1 MTTTLELTPVFEA
14 ARLGY
19 KRARIPALVCTDA
32 GTLLAFCDVRRAPGD
47 WSEIDTAISRS
58 TDQGR
63 TWSPPTIIAR
73 SGGQGKPATNPTPIV
88 GSNGTIHFLYQYT
101 YNQTLHITSTD
112 DGLTW
117 SAPNDITAV
126 TESFRTEYNW
136 KVFAPGPGHGIR
148 LDTGPHAGR
157 LLVPVWMC
165 DPGGT
170 SIPGGDHRPSCVA
183 TLYSDDEGRTW
194 HRGAI
199 AIHNSKKHVNPSENA
214 LAQLSDGRVY
224 LNARSETPCHRR
236 LVTTSPDGATNWTP
250 ATFDTALYEPVCMAS
265 VLSLNDPR
273 TGKKVLLFCNP
284 DSRYDPTEY
293 NLVRFSPR
301 ENGVVKLSYDDGKT
315 WAHSRVIDAGPFSY
329 SDLAAS
335 PDGTIYCLYE
345 CGLRGRQPH
354 HTNTHVG
361 LARFS
366 LRWIEEAPPPP
377 PSNCDFLVVGSTP
390 AGIAMAVRAAR
401 QGLRVILTNYHGH
414 PGGMLANGLGVWD
427 TLYEGHRSPIY
438 DQLRSEIIEYYKTE
452 YGENSPQHLAALPGA
467 TGHTNGRFEPKIAER
482 YCRRLIEA
490 ENNITYYTPYTPVA
504 VHREGRLIKTVIL
517 RETEGTMTI
526 EITAAAV
533 ADCTYEG
540 DLMAIIGT
548 PHTIG
553 REARTT
559 HNEPH
564 AGRIYLK
571 SEPTPPPPPPRA
583 ASIIASLKLRH
594 FGATHTIHPAST
606 GEADNHVQ
614 ACNYRTTLSSD
625 PANRVLPTRPADYDP
640 AHYAKLEYGS
650 RVHKLP
656 NNKTGWNRPQ
666 LIGLQTDYI
675 TGDLKKRH
683 EILDAHWRATLGL
696 LYYLQHDAPL
706 SPEDRAWWREQGLA
720 RDEHAIHGHRP
731 IEYYVREGRRLTGRS
746 TITEHDFHLPP
757 DTAPGHERAPLHAD
771 AIATTDWYLDTHA
784 CTTDRHPGTMD
795 EGKMALHHET
805 LPAQIPWRALLPSD
819 TDNLLVPV
827 CLSATH
833 VAWGA
838 IRLEPTWMHI
848 AESAAWAAVLAHQQ
862 KIPPALV
869 DTEQLLRAIADGR
882 IMTTFFNDID
892 IADPTKPENAAIQ
905 YYATKGFFPTH
916 NARPE
921 EPITESVAKIWIQ
934 TAATCTRPDF
944 DPNAIA
950 HQLAQAEQQA
960 TTPHLT
966 YPDLARMAA
975 DAGLHL
981 PATTT
986 DNAAPPTRATLCHL
1000 LYKATAKPAAALSQA
1015 QR

>member
-526 EITAAAV
+526 EITARRRSRLHLRRRPHGPSSAPP
-533 ADCTYEG
+533 
-540 DLMAIIGT
+540 T
-548 PHTIG
+548 PSDANH
-553 REARTT
+553 RTAY
-559 HNEPH
+559 NEPH

-571 SEPTPPPPPPRA
+571 SEPPSPPPPPPRRRHHRQPQTPTLRRHTHH
-583 ASIIASLKLRH
+583 SPRLHRRSRQPRSSLQLPHHPQQRPSQPRPPDPSPPTTTQPTTPNSNT
-594 FGATHTIHPAST
+594 APAST
-606 GEADNHVQ
+606 NSPTTKPAGTAPNSSASKPTTSPATSKNAMKSSTPTGAPPSASSTTSNTTPPSPPKTAPGGANKALPATNTPSTATVPSNTTFAKAAASPDAAPSPNTSTSTSPRHR
-614 ACNYRTTLSSD
+614 ARPRTRSPPRRRHCHHRLVPRHPRLHHRPPPRHHGRRQNGPPSRN
-625 PANRVLPTRPADYDP
+625 PPRANPLARPPPQRHRQPPRSCLPLCHPRRLGRHPTRT
-640 AHYAKLEYGS
+640 H
-650 RVHKLP
+650 
-656 NNKTGWNRPQ
+656 
-666 LIGLQTDYI
+666 
-675 TGDLKKRH
+675 
-683 EILDAHWRATLGL
+683 LDAHRRIRCL
-696 LYYLQHDAPL
+696 
-706 SPEDRAWWREQGLA
+706 
-720 RDEHAIHGHRP
+720 
-731 IEYYVREGRRLTGRS
+731 GRRPCAS
-746 TITEHDFHLPP
+746 AKNP
-757 DTAPGHERAPLHAD
+757 
-771 AIATTDWYLDTHA
+771 A
-784 CTTDRHPGTMD
+784 C
-795 EGKMALHHET
+795 
-805 LPAQIPWRALLPSD
+805 
-819 TDNLLVPV
+819 
-827 CLSATH
+827 
-833 VAWGA
+833 
-838 IRLEPTWMHI
+838 
-848 AESAAWAAVLAHQQ
+848 
-862 KIPPALV
+862 
-869 DTEQLLRAIADGR
+869 
-882 IMTTFFNDID
+882 
-892 IADPTKPENAAIQ
+892 
-905 YYATKGFFPTH
+905 
-916 NARPE
+916 AR
-921 EPITESVAKIWIQ
+921 
-934 TAATCTRPDF
+934 
-944 DPNAIA
+944 
-950 HQLAQAEQQA
+950 
-960 TTPHLT
+960 
-966 YPDLARMAA
+966 
-975 DAGLHL
+975 
-981 PATTT
+981 
-986 DNAAPPTRATLCHL
+986 
-1000 LYKATAKPAAALSQA
+1000 
-1015 QR
+1015 